1 LRKDLYKMDIKRI
14 ELMQNLE
21 RFVMDG
27 NGVIV
32 GCPGVGKS
40 FSLSRLKVLLKNKN
54 IPYLDLPIDQL
65 GSGKIEELRSL
76 LSFKGEWSDLILKLK
91 DEVSQ
96 LKVKPGILLIDAFDA
111 ARNEEIR
118 HRFLTMIRLFVL
130 ELRGWWNVIVA
141 VRTYDALKSQ
151 ELLQLF
157 GEPQNEYNKDY
168 LDPEIKCRNF
178 RIPPLNENEI
188 NQAIE
193 QIPNFSKIYEQA
205 SSDFKR
211 LLEIPFNIW
220 LIEKILDDFRT
231 LPDISHVKSEV
242 QLLDLFW
249 EKRVS
254 TGYEGDRKE
263 SILMRLVERMIAE
276 HSLSLRKKDVDITN
290 DNKFWA
296 ELYSNEVLIKVSS
309 TKQRVSFS
317 HNILFDYAVSILV
330 IDDDSKEL
338 VKFILKDPSNPVFLR
353 PSFDYYFTRLWHNEP
368 STFWKIFRDI
378 YLNKNKDLRLFTRLL
393 PPTVIAREAR
403 TNDELEPL
411 LVFLKQSHD
420 FANDAVCHILQAH
433 NALQVKRDLL
443 WVKFSR
449 EASKYL
455 QKQFAWDIVKLSSI
469 ILERAKKDNNDEI
482 FPICGELSRTILI
495 WILEKRKINDS
506 RDWVDRLG
514 ALWGVPLVAKTFKS
528 NTAESGKLLDR
539 VLSIANE
546 KKFPIQYFFHLIDN
560 LDSILPHAPHIVA
573 KIYRA
578 VLVNEETSEEK
589 TGFGSPILPFVSTR
603 RQDFQLCQ
611 HGLIKHF
618 PGFLKHEPL
627 LAAVTAI
634 GFLNIY
640 ILKQHIAGYIKS
652 GVKIDDLK
660 QRFLFR
666 GKEAFYFSDLS
677 YIWDERT
684 YHEEPTEIADE
695 FFRYLYEISKSD
707 DNVDEVASLLDV
719 FRDNVQMAFFWKRL
733 LETGSRSP
741 GFFVPFLFEL
751 CIANPIQVGN
761 ETIHDLELFLKN
773 ASGFFTED
781 QLIKI
786 ENSIHAIPKGECDD
800 EHRKYLELKRN
811 RLLACIPFEL
821 LRVKESKKLID
832 ELNKKEELPA
842 NEPLFE
848 VSTGSGELTDEI
860 WLQHKGV
867 DIGKAENRTLID
879 LLKPLG
885 DFVSQWPNKVPDQES
900 VKKILPIAITAY
912 QQIQANSGA
921 DKETVDSIW
930 IQLASVAETISRIKM
945 DTKSE
950 EFLFCREILLK
961 SSIHDLPVY
970 QEEYE
975 RQFDHPWWTP
985 APRNEAAQGLP
996 RLASMQPDD
1005 EILSAIKKL
1014 SRDKVSS
1021 VRYLVGIHLAE
1032 LYQKCRDFFWE
1043 ILESMSDNEKNS
1055 TVQEALCRTLR
1066 SGGADNES
1074 KAIKVFELLMDKFL
1088 SNRESP
1094 KHHDDRIFL
1103 LVWLSIKRQNQWAI
1117 DTINKILDNSMNYSL
1132 ILSALSFELFKYLEP
1147 VTIDSLEKEA
1157 EIAVGTLS
1165 KLVEVTSKEIQRIQ
1179 STPES
1184 EISEDLKTNI
1194 KEFYHVIDNIVS
1206 RLYFK
1211 SGFKK
1216 GDNDDK
1222 PGIPDEQLEKFYLK
1236 SKPLLEKLLSYTEK
1250 SEKFYLLAST
1260 AHYFMQFLNNVLKF
1274 DAKGVLHM
1282 AAEVAQASKPFGYN
1296 LDSLA
1301 IREVVKLV
1309 ETILADHRY
1318 VVQDTCSLKDLLNLL
1333 DIFAETGWPDAIQ
1346 LTWRLE
1352 EIFR

>member
-1 LRKDLYKMDIKRI
+1 MDLERK

-32 GCPGVGKS
+32 GRPGVGKS
-40 FSLSRLKVLLKNKN
+40 FSLLRLKVLLKNKS
-54 IPYLDLPIDQL
+54 IPYLNLPIDQL

-76 LSFKGEWSDLILKLK
+76 LSFKGDWGNLISKLQ

-96 LKVKPGILLIDAFDA
+96 LKKKPGILLIDAFDA

-130 ELRGWWNVIVA
+130 ELKGWWNVIVA

-151 ELLQLF
+151 ELLELF
-157 GEPQNEYNKDY
+157 DEQKNEDNRDY
-168 LDPEIKCRNF
+168 FDPEIKCRNF

-193 QIPNFSKIYEQA
+193 QIPNLSKMYEQA
-205 SSDFKR
+205 SSDFKK

-220 LIEKILDDFRT
+220 LIEKILDDSRE

-254 TGYEGDRKE
+254 AGDEGDRKE
-263 SILMRLVERMIAE
+263 LILIRLVERMIAD
-276 HSLSLRKKDVDITN
+276 HSLSLRKKDVHNIN
-290 DNKFWA
+290 ENRFWD

-353 PSFDYYFTRLWHNEP
+353 PSFDYFFTRLWHNEP

-378 YLNKNKDLRLFTRLL
+378 YLNDNKDLRLFTRLL

-411 LVFLKQSHD
+411 LIFLKQSND
-420 FANDAVCHILQAH
+420 FAYDAVYHIMQAH

-443 WVKFSR
+443 WIKFLR

-455 QKQFAWDIVKLSSI
+455 QKQFAWYIVKLSSN
-469 ILERAKKDNNDEI
+469 ILERAPEDNNDEI
-482 FPICGELSRTILI
+482 FTICGEVGRKILI

-514 ALWGVPLVAKTFKS
+514 ALWVVPLVAKTFKT
-528 NTAESGKLLDR
+528 NIAESGKLLER

-546 KKFPIQYFFHLIDN
+546 KKFPIKYFYHLIDN
-560 LDSILPHAPHIVA
+560 MDSILPHAQHIVA
-573 KIYRA
+573 EIYRVVFA
-578 VLVNEETSEEK
+578 IEETSEEK
-589 TGFGSPILPFVSTR
+589 TGFGTPILPFVSTR

-611 HGLIKHF
+611 YVLIKHF
-618 PGFLKHEPL
+618 PGFLKYSPL

-666 GKEAFYFSDLS
+666 GKEAFYFLDSS
-677 YIWDERT
+677 YIWDEST
-684 YHEEPTEIADE
+684 YHEKPMEIADE
-695 FFRYLYEISKSD
+695 VFRYLYELSKSE
-707 DNVDEVASLLDV
+707 NNAEKVASLLDV

-733 LETGSRSP
+733 LKTGSRSP
-741 GFFVPFLFEL
+741 SFFVPFLFEL
-751 CIANPIQVGN
+751 CIANPVQVEN
-761 ETIHDLELFLKN
+761 ETVHDLGLFLKN
-773 ASGFFTED
+773 ASAFFTED
-781 QLIKI
+781 QLRQI
-786 ENSIHAIPKGECDD
+786 EESILAIPKGEKND
-800 EHRKYLELKRN
+800 EHRKYLVLKRN
-811 RLLACIPFEL
+811 RLLACIPYEL
-821 LRVKESKKLID
+821 LKVEESKELID
-832 ELNKKEELPA
+832 ELKKKEEVPA
-842 NEPLFE
+842 NEPLFK
-848 VSTGSGELTDEI
+848 VSIGPEKLTDKI
-860 WLQHKGV
+860 WLQDKGV
-867 DIGKAENRTLID
+867 DVDKKENRILIEI
-879 LLKPLG
+879 LKPLG
-885 DFVSQWPNKVPDQES
+885 DFDSQWINKVPGKES
-900 VKKILPIAITAY
+900 VKKILSVARNAY
-912 QQIQANSGA
+912 QQIQVNSGA
-921 DKETVDSIW
+921 EKETVDSLW
-930 IQLASVAETISRIKM
+930 TKLASVAETISRIKM
-945 DTKSE
+945 DTKSD

-961 SSIHDLPVY
+961 SSVHYLPVY
-970 QEEYE
+970 HDEDE
-975 RQFDHPWWTP
+975 RQFDHPMWSP
-985 APRNEAAQGLP
+985 APRIEAAQGLP
-996 RLASMQPDD
+996 RLASLQPDD

-1014 SRDKVSS
+1014 SLDKVPS
-1021 VRYLVGIHLAE
+1021 VRYLVGIHLVD
-1032 LYQKCRDFFWE
+1032 LYQECRDFFWE
-1043 ILESMSDNEKNS
+1043 LLENMSNNEKNS

-1066 SGGADNES
+1066 RGGADNES
-1074 KAIKVFELLMDKFL
+1074 KAIKVFGLLMDKFL
-1088 SNRESP
+1088 STCEAP
-1094 KHHDDRIFL
+1094 KHHDNRIFL
-1103 LVWLSIKRQNQWAI
+1103 LVWLFLIRKNQWAI

-1147 VTIDSLEKEA
+1147 ADIDSFEREA
-1157 EIAVGTLS
+1157 EIAVDTLS
-1165 KLVEVTSKEIQRIQ
+1165 RLVEVTAQGIQRIQ
-1179 STPES
+1179 SMPES

-1194 KEFYHVIDNIVS
+1194 KEFYNVIDNIVS

-1211 SGFKK
+1211 TGIKN
-1216 GDNDDK
+1216 GDIDNK
-1222 PGIPDEQLEKFYLK
+1222 PEIPDEQLKKFYLK

-1301 IREVVKLV
+1301 VREIVNLV
-1309 ETILADHRY
+1309 ETILADHRN
-1318 VVQDTCSLKDLLNLL
+1318 VVQDTSSLKDLLNLL